1 MDAPDAPARR
11 APGPTGPPARNF
23 PLAFLRQLRTRDL
36 LPPGLA
42 GAGAPG
48 PPADPDRPP
57 VVLIHGTW
65 MNAYST
71 WAMIAPGLR
80 AAGFD
85 VHAFNYG
92 VDRRCRVGRVGGVAG
107 VADLGASAAEVADAV
122 DAVRAATGAERVDL
136 ICHSQGAIHG
146 RLYAQERGA
155 GRVRTLISLGG
166 NHHGATLSG
175 ASRLAE
181 RLTAAGL
188 PVERACTRLLGP
200 AGLQQTPGSPIF
212 ERLNSA
218 GELRE
223 GVRYVNFASRVDWI
237 ATPWAGGF
245 LDHDPARPGACDPA
259 VRNIRVQ
266 DLGRGQWPDHLS
278 MLYSPTVLAEIIAA
292 LGGPARAPD
301 HAVVVPVWGQ
311 LRPPAL
317 AGIAAAGLAAGW
329 LAARR
334 RRRR

>member
-1 MDAPDAPARR
+1 MSAPDTALQSAR
-11 APGPTGPPARNF
+11 PGPPARNF
-23 PLAFLRQLRTRDL
+23 PLAFLRELRHPGMP
-36 LPPGLA
+36 PPGL
-42 GAGAPG
+42 GAPDA
-48 PPADPDRPP
+48 PAGDRPP

-65 MNAYST
+65 MNSYST

-80 AAGFD
+80 DAGFD
-85 VHAFNYG
+85 CHATDYG
-92 VDRRCRVGRVGGVAG
+92 VDRDCRVGRVGGVCG
-107 VADLGASAAEVADAV
+107 VGDLERSAEEVADFIDGVLA
-122 DAVRAATGAERVDL
+122 RTGAGRVDL

-146 RLYAQERGA
+146 RLYAQERGR
-155 GRVRTLISLGG
+155 GRVRTLICLGG

-175 ASRLAE
+175 VSVAAAALQS
-181 RLTAAGL
+181 AGL
-188 PVERACTRLLGP
+188 PVEDAMVRLLGP
-200 AGLQQTPGSPIF
+200 AGLQQTPGRPIF

-292 LGGPARAPD
+292 LGGPPRRPD

-317 AGIAAAGLAAGW
+317 AGIGAAAAAGW
-329 LAARR
+329 LLARR
-334 RRRR
+334 RRRRR